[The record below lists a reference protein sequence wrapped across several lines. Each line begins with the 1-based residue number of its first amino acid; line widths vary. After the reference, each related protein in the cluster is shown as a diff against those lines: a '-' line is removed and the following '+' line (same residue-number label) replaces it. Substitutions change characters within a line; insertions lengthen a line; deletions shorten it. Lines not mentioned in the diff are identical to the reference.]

1 MKEIEITV
9 PVNLELSKKELF
21 DLVARAMGI
30 TPESVSEAI
39 IVRRSLDARG
49 KNVLYRLKVEGYKK
63 GEEPTHRYKE
73 PTFRNVR
80 EGKRV
85 VIIGAGPAG
94 LFAALKLIER
104 GYKPVILE
112 RGKDVHQRKADIAK
126 LSREQVVNP
135 DSNYCFGE
143 GGAGTYSDGKL
154 YTRSNKRGDIYE
166 VLNHFVFF
174 GADKSIL
181 IDAHPH
187 IGTDRLSCIIE
198 NMRHTIVEHG
208 GEYHFNSRVVDFIV
222 EGDLVKGVKC
232 IDGEEYYAE
241 HVILA
246 TGHSARDIYRLFSKN
261 GWKIESKGFA
271 LGVRI
276 EHPQS
281 FINKIQYHGLYQ
293 PYMPAAEYS
302 QVAQI
307 EGRGVFSFCMCPG
320 GILVPA
326 STSSGELVLNGM
338 SNSARNSKWANA
350 GVVVSVE
357 PSDVIGYEKYGEL
370 ALMEFQSDI
379 EKAAF
384 LYGGG
389 NIKAPAQRMTDFLKG
404 KLSSGLPQTS
414 YHPGVVSARLDE
426 ILPGFITTRL
436 KQALYIFDRRM
447 RGYITPEALMLAVES
462 RTSSPVRIT
471 RDTEKLHHQT
481 LKNLYPCGEG
491 AGYAGGIVS
500 SALDGINVAKQI

>member
-307 EGRGVFSFCMCPG
+307 EGRGVFSFVC
-320 GILVPA
+320 
-326 STSSGELVLNGM
+326 
-338 SNSARNSKWANA
+338 
-350 GVVVSVE
+350 
-357 PSDVIGYEKYGEL
+357 
-370 ALMEFQSDI
+370 
-379 EKAAF
+379 
-384 LYGGG
+384 
-389 NIKAPAQRMTDFLKG
+389 
-404 KLSSGLPQTS
+404 
-414 YHPGVVSARLDE
+414 
-426 ILPGFITTRL
+426 
-436 KQALYIFDRRM
+436 
-447 RGYITPEALMLAVES
+447 
-462 RTSSPVRIT
+462 VR
-471 RDTEKLHHQT
+471 EE
-481 LKNLYPCGEG
+481 Y
-491 AGYAGGIVS
+491 
-500 SALDGINVAKQI
+500 

>member
-1 MKEIEITV
+1 
-9 PVNLELSKKELF
+9 
-21 DLVARAMGI
+21 
-30 TPESVSEAI
+30 
-39 IVRRSLDARG
+39 
-49 KNVLYRLKVEGYKK
+49 
-63 GEEPTHRYKE
+63 
-73 PTFRNVR
+73 
-80 EGKRV
+80 
-85 VIIGAGPAG
+85 
-94 LFAALKLIER
+94 
-104 GYKPVILE
+104 
-112 RGKDVHQRKADIAK
+112 
-126 LSREQVVNP
+126 
-135 DSNYCFGE
+135 
-143 GGAGTYSDGKL
+143 
-154 YTRSNKRGDIYE
+154 
-166 VLNHFVFF
+166 
-174 GADKSIL
+174 
-181 IDAHPH
+181 
-187 IGTDRLSCIIE
+187 
-198 NMRHTIVEHG
+198 
-208 GEYHFNSRVVDFIV
+208 
-222 EGDLVKGVKC
+222 
-232 IDGEEYYAE
+232 
-241 HVILA
+241 
-246 TGHSARDIYRLFSKN
+246 
-261 GWKIESKGFA
+261 
-271 LGVRI
+271 
-276 EHPQS
+276 
-281 FINKIQYHGLYQ
+281 
-293 PYMPAAEYS
+293 
-302 QVAQI
+302 
-307 EGRGVFSFCMCPG
+307 MCPG